1 MIIPF
6 SMRRALSLG
15 LCVCLAALAQAAEP
29 AKDAPKPFFDPAAP
43 APTVD
48 PTLPTPEPT
57 PTLPDKKKDKKPED
71 APRKKEKK

>member
-1 MIIPF
+1 MIVPV
-6 SMRRALSLG
+6 SMRRALPLG
-15 LCVCLAALAQAAEP
+15 LCLYLAALAQAAEP

-48 PTLPTPEPT
+48 PTLPAPEPT
-57 PTLPDKKKDKKPED
+57 PTLPDKKEKKKPED